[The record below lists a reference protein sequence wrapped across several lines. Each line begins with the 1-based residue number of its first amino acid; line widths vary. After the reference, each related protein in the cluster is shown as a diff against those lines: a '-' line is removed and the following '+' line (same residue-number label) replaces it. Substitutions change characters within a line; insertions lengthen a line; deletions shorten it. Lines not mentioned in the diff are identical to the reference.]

1 MPPGHRGR
9 RRGSAAGHYYAVS
22 PMPGS
27 PWSATVEGP
36 ARTPEEDTMRWSSR
50 PRPLGLRATVVVL
63 AAGLAGAACAA
74 EGVTPASRVTTGSAT
89 ATPPATPG
97 WPPVTDL
104 LKAGG
109 TALPVYDADWV
120 QVVGGH
126 AWTTLGSGVVQQL
139 DGSTGKELKS
149 VKVSGA
155 TCTAMDVGQQA
166 LWVGVCSS
174 PSILLR
180 IDPASGEIVARIPLP
195 GLVIAEEGSVASA
208 AEAVWVVGNAP
219 ERQLVRI
226 DPKTNRVV
234 SRTRV
239 PETVVAARAGL
250 GGLWLTDPTRGVLLR
265 LDPRTQKTV
274 ATVNV
279 GAGAR
284 FFAVGE
290 GAVWVQNN
298 LDGTVSRVDPATNAV
313 TATIRVDNGPVEG
326 GDLAVG
332 GGFVW
337 ARVTDAL
344 VAKIDPATD
353 TVVARY
359 GPAGGSGSV
368 AADDSAVWISAH
380 DIDVVYRLALG

>member
-1 MPPGHRGR
+1 
-9 RRGSAAGHYYAVS
+9 
-22 PMPGS
+22 
-27 PWSATVEGP
+27 
-36 ARTPEEDTMRWSSR
+36 MRWGSR
-50 PRPLGLRATVVVL
+50 PGLGGL
-63 AAGLAGAACAA
+63 AAAAAVTAACLAGAGCAA
-74 EGVTPASRVTTGSAT
+74 DGATPANQPLSRSTTM
-89 ATPPATPG
+89 TPPTTPG
-97 WPPVTDL
+97 WPPVTDV

-109 TALPVYDADWV
+109 SALPVYDADWV

-139 DGSTGKELKS
+139 DGRTGKELAG
-149 VKVSGA
+149 VKVRGA
-155 TCTAMDVGQQA
+155 TCTAMDVGEDA

-174 PSILLR
+174 SSKLLR
-180 IDPASGEIVARIPLP
+180 INPASGEVVASIPLP
-195 GLVIAEEGSVASA
+195 GFVIAEEGSVASGA
-208 AEAVWVVGNAP
+208 GSVWVVGNAP

-226 DPKTNRVV
+226 DPNTNRVV

-239 PETVVAARAGL
+239 PDTVVAARAGL
-250 GGLWLTDPTRGVLLR
+250 GGLWLTDPTVGALMR
-265 LDPRTQKTV
+265 LDPRTQRTLAIV
-274 ATVNV
+274 QV

-298 LDGTVSRVDPATNAV
+298 GAGTVSRVDPATNAV
-313 TATIRVDNGPVEG
+313 TATITVDSGPVEG

-344 VAKIDPATD
+344 VAKIDPATN

-368 AADDSAVWISAH
+368 AADDSALWISAH
-380 DIDVVYRLALG
+380 DIDVVYRLPLR